1 MESEGSTFEGRDL
14 HLDLDGPAGRRSSL
28 EEALREAIRS
38 GRLPA
43 DSRLPSTR
51 ALAAD
56 LGLARERSPTPMT
69 NWRPKGGWWPGR
81 APAPG

>member
-1 MESEGSTFEGRDL
+1 MESEGSTFGGRDL
-14 HLDLDGPAGRRSSL
+14 HLDLDGPAGRRSAL

-51 ALAAD
+51 ALAAS
-56 LGLARERSPTPMT
+56 LVQTSANTT
-69 NWRPKGGWWPGR
+69 RPAGV
-81 APAPG
+81 